1 MYYALIDKS
10 ALYDNV
16 MVDANGRPDFLDE
29 RLNANGR
36 AVIRKDKLRIKV
48 GNKLV
53 GIEAPSIN
61 LPPLEQLDGLVFAFI
76 TRRHTIMP
84 FAQKLSLD
92 QAALAYLWG
101 ESTHSYA
108 SEPAKAGESVR
119 TVGTDPFIIGSRG
132 FKCNRFYEII
142 KGLEAKYP
150 GKLHFYQYNTGGI
163 GEILETSEV
172 GGVKKKNIV
181 RKAVRVPIDLMAVL
195 QRGDLRGTNKY
206 KQSIFGTQ
214 EVVDCGRSDLADIDP
229 HKFYPQDQIDYYL
242 QDIVNGRKK
251 FTEEIAAEGLNSDI
265 IKAAEK
271 SFEIAPKGK
280 SGMLSTGIPKRGDF
294 VEKKKESIDT
304 GLPRSIFSDLPPVA
318 RPPRKYWGK

>member
-16 MVDANGRPDFLDE
+16 MVDADGNPDFLDE

-36 AVIRKDKLRIKV
+36 AVIRKDKVRIKV

-53 GIEAPSIN
+53 SIESPSIN
-61 LPPLEQLDGLVFAFI
+61 LPPIEELDGLVFAFI

-84 FAQKLSLD
+84 FAQKLTLD

-119 TVGTDPFIIGSRG
+119 TVGTDPFIVGSRG
-132 FKCNRFYEII
+132 FKVNRFYEIL
-142 KGLEAKYP
+142 KGLESKYP
-150 GKLHFYQYNTGGI
+150 GKLHFYQYNTGGM

-172 GGVKKKNIV
+172 GGVKKKNII
-181 RKAVRVPIDLMAVL
+181 RKAVRVPIDLMAEM
-195 QRGDLRGTNKY
+195 QRGDLRGSNKY
-206 KQSIFGTQ
+206 RTCIFGTE
-214 EVVDCGRSDLADIDP
+214 EVIDCGRPDLANFDIS
-229 HKFYPQDQIDYYL
+229 KFYPQDRIDFYL
-242 QDIVNGRKK
+242 NDIVEGRRK
-251 FTEEIAAEGLNSDI
+251 FTDEIIAEGLNPDL

-271 SFEIAPKGK
+271 SFEIAPKKKASVLSAGLPK
-280 SGMLSTGIPKRGDF
+280 SDF
-294 VEKKKESIDT
+294 VKKEKETIDT
-304 GLPRSIFSDLPPVA
+304 TPPRSIFSDMPPVT
-318 RPPRKYWGK
+318 RPPRRYWGR